1 MTALTPLALNTWIS
15 AASAALPA
23 KVITKVEMIAKP
35 AASLPR
41 PRPSPVIPINA
52 SGPGPRASGPHA
64 GGTPALRKR
73 ALGSRE
79 AGDVGCLLGDEFEED
94 RGAFAGLGDAALDR
108 RDDLA
113 GIGDALAIAAQRLG
127 EIGVMA
133 ADVGRTVFLG
143 RDRHHLQLDRHREI
157 VEEDREDRDAL
168 PDRGLEIHARKADR
182 SIAPDIDAELVGPGE
197 LGAHR
202 QAEAI
207 AELGRLAPA
216 DVAERVLADPER
228 RELVARAAG
237 VMGDDRVLDVDGM

>member
-1 MTALTPLALNTWIS
+1 MTDLTPLALNTRIS
-15 AASAALPA
+15 AASAGRPPKAIVRA
-23 KVITKVEMIAKP
+23 QMITKP
-35 AASLPR
+35 AVSLAR
-41 PRPSPVIPINA
+41 PRRSPALEITA
-52 SGPGPRASGPHA
+52 SEPGPRASGPHA
-64 GGTPALRKR
+64 GGTPALRKP
-73 ALGSRE
+73 ALRSRE
-79 AGDVGCLLGDEFEED
+79 ARDVGCLLGDEFEEH
-94 RGAFAGLGDAALDR
+94 RSAFAGLGDAALDR
-108 RDDLA
+108 RDDLP

-133 ADVGRTVFLG
+133 ADVGRAVFLG

-157 VEEDREDRDAL
+157 VEEDREDRDPL

-182 SIAPDIDAELVGPGE
+182 GIAPDIDAELVGPGE

-202 QAEAI
+202 EAEAI

-216 DVAERVLADPER
+216 DIAERVLADPER